1 MPDAAPGPFGGESS
15 PPNPPRTRSACSSTS
30 LRTRSGVVAAGVDP
44 EPEAEAAG
52 VLAEVVGEDAGGRV
66 LGHPVD
72 LGRRGQQQ
80 LPGPGGVL
88 AVGDLQRDLDPAAHG
103 RGGVGHHLGEQ
114 ELVGDDHELAVG
126 GAQPGRPDLDL
137 LHLALGLGDGD
148 VVALGEGVLEQQHD
162 AGGEVADDVLEG
174 EAEGDGGQAEAAD
187 QDPEVDP
194 AEREGDHQPDRDR
207 GVEGQGGHHDHDV
220 ALGAAAPQRPL
231 DRPAHHP
238 GHHRGEPEGDQ
249 GGQHVR
255 QPLDEPLGELLERVG
270 QPLQRQGV
278 RRVEHAGQRSHDHG
292 RTASS

>member
-1 MPDAAPGPFGGESS
+1 MRRRGAGS
-15 PPNPPRTRSACSSTS
+15 
-30 LRTRSGVVAAGVDP
+30 VADP
-44 EPEAEAAG
+44 
-52 VLAEVVGEDAGGRV
+52 L
-66 LGHPVD
+66 D

-103 RGGVGHHLGEQ
+103 RGGVGHDLGEQ
-114 ELVGDDHELAVG
+114 QLVGDDDELAVG

-148 VVALGEGVLEQQHD
+148 VVALGEGVLQQQHD

-174 EAEGDGGQAEAAD
+174 EAEGDGGQPEAAD

-207 GVEGQGGHHDHDV
+207 GVEGQGGHHHHDV
-220 ALGAAAPQRPL
+220 ALGVGAPQRPL
-231 DRPAHHP
+231 DPPAHHP
-238 GHHRGEPEGDQ
+238 GHHHGEHEGDQ
-249 GGQHVR
+249 GGQQVG
-255 QPLDEPLGELLERVG
+255 QLVDEPVGELLER
-270 QPLQRQGV
+270 LLLRQRPG
-278 RRVEHAGQRSHDHG
+278 RDAGQRSHDHG